1 MLAADRKSWSQGG
14 TGNFAQPVVMEDHTW
29 RYRRD
34 SVVGAEPGDE
44 FVDIFKRNRR
54 EWIAADQSRTRTAS
68 A

>member
-1 MLAADRKSWSQGG
+1 MDDG
-14 TGNFAQPVVMEDHTW
+14 TF

-44 FVDIFKRNRR
+44 FIDIFKRNRR
-54 EWIAADQSRTRTAS
+54 EWIAADQSNTRTAS